1 VREARSGR
9 DSRTLGRFF
18 GTRFASNKTGRASR
32 HEPVRPECWIAES
45 YIDEDAPVLLSKT
58 LAGAALG
65 VLILALSLTQAP
77 AQPPPPPQP
86 ASGQPPG
93 ADPNGDGIE
102 VLARGPVHEAYAG
115 TVEQPGPSDIVP
127 KAPPEPIEELP
138 PDQRPE
144 GDNVQWIPGYWHW
157 DLERE
162 DFIWISGFWRIPPPG
177 HIWVPGSWQE
187 MAGSFQWVP
196 GFWQEIVPQQP
207 VQPEITYLPPP
218 PQTIEVGPTVPP
230 PNETSIYVPGSWIW
244 RDRYVWRPGF
254 WIPFQ
259 PGWVWVPAHY
269 RWTPIGFVFIDG
281 YWDYPLDT
289 RGVLFSPVYL
299 QPRAFAQPGFAFT
312 PRYMIA
318 RQLLLGA
325 LFSRRGYSNY
335 YFGDYYDP
343 LYAKRGFYPWSTSLI
358 RDNVDLGLGRR
369 FFYDPMWS
377 YYSVANRNNPL
388 WARNVGDLYI
398 GRYRGDI
405 PRPPRTLAQQNQV
418 IRKLTN
424 VTDVT
429 NITNNITVV
438 NDDLRVGNKDVT
450 PVVMI
455 APLQVAPKLQPAAR
469 IQPITQQV
477 QVQEAKVA
485 QQFRQTA
492 IDRRKAEAAVLKQ
505 RPPAKADTTIPGQP
519 PRPQAVVQPTRLKI
533 DLPKTA
539 VESARIQPKEK
550 APPPPVQ
557 PKVDLK
563 AQPKLPKGIEPKV
576 EPKQPKVIEA
586 KVEPKVPMPKSK
598 QPKIE
603 PKQPAPGLEPK
614 QPLLEPKGKVEP
626 KQPIPAPKGK
636 AAPKQPFPKGEP
648 KQPKGP
654 EPETQPGL
662 RVPQPK
668 VEPQPPVPR
677 PQVDPKQPFPR
688 PKAEPK
694 QPLPKV
700 EPRQPMPLPKVEPK
714 QPLPKFEP
722 KQPLPNVEP
731 KQPLPMPK
739 VEPKPFPQ
747 PKVEPKQPF
756 PKEPKGPPR
765 AEPKG
770 QPKQPRVEPPPPPPR
785 IEPNLPPPPPRV
797 EPKGGPPQQPK
808 GKPKGKGK
816 GKGKSEPPE
825 KDRS

>member
-1 VREARSGR
+1 V
-9 DSRTLGRFF
+9 
-18 GTRFASNKTGRASR
+18 
-32 HEPVRPECWIAES
+32 S
-45 YIDEDAPVLLSKT
+45 YIDEDAPVLLSKS

-77 AQPPPPPQP
+77 AQPPPPQP
-86 ASGQPPG
+86 GPGQPLG

-115 TVEQPGPSDIVP
+115 TVEQPAPTDIVP

-138 PDQRPE
+138 PDQKPA
-144 GDNVQWIPGYWHW
+144 GDNVQWIPGYWQW
-157 DLERE
+157 DVERE
-162 DFIWISGFWRIPPPG
+162 DFIWVSGFWRVPPPG
-177 HIWVPGSWQE
+177 RVWVPGTWQAV
-187 MAGSFQWVP
+187 AGGFQWVP

-343 LYAKRGFYPWSTSLI
+343 LYAKRGFYPWSTPLI

-377 YYSVANRNNPL
+377 YYSVANRSNPG
-388 WARNVGDLYI
+388 WARNVGDLYV

-450 PVVMI
+450 PVVMV

-477 QVQEAKVA
+477 RVQEAKVA

-505 RPPAKADTTIPGQP
+505 RSPGKADAAIPGQP
-519 PRPQAVVQPTRLKI
+519 PRPQPVAQPTRLKI
-533 DLPKTA
+533 DVPKTA

-563 AQPKLPKGIEPKV
+563 AQPKLPKGIEPK
-576 EPKQPKVIEA
+576 Q
-586 KVEPKVPMPKSK
+586 PMPKIEPKGK
-598 QPKIE
+598 QPIPGAE
-603 PKQPAPGLEPK
+603 PKQPAPMP
-614 QPLLEPKGKVEP
+614 KVEP

-636 AAPKQPFPKGEP
+636 AEQKQPSPKGEP

-654 EPETQPGL
+654 EPKAQPGL
-662 RVPQPK
+662 PLPQPK
-668 VEPQPPVPR
+668 AEPPPV
-677 PQVDPKQPFPR
+677 PR

-694 QPLPKV
+694 QPFP
-700 EPRQPMPLPKVEPK
+700 QPKVEPK
-714 QPLPKFEP
+714 QPLPKIEP
-722 KQPLPNVEP
+722 R
-731 KQPLPMPK
+731 QPLPMPK
-739 VEPKPFPQ
+739 VEPQPFPQ

-756 PKEPKGPPR
+756 PRTEPKQPKRPPK

-770 QPKQPRVEPPPPPPR
+770 QPKQPRAEP
-785 IEPNLPPPPPRV
+785 PPPPPRV
-797 EPKGGPPQQPK
+797 EPPPPPPPPKAEPKGSPPPQPK
-808 GKPKGKGK
+808 GEPKGKGK

>member
-1 VREARSGR
+1 MLV
-9 DSRTLGRFF
+9 
-18 GTRFASNKTGRASR
+18 
-32 HEPVRPECWIAES
+32 
-45 YIDEDAPVLLSKT
+45 SKT
-58 LAGAALG
+58 LAGTALG
-65 VLILALSLTQAP
+65 ALILALALAQAP
-77 AQPPPPPQP
+77 AQPPPPQP
-86 ASGQPPG
+86 DPGQPLAG
-93 ADPNGDGIE
+93 DPNGDGIE

-115 TVEQPGPSDIVP
+115 TVEQPAPTDIVP

-138 PDQRPE
+138 PDQKPA
-144 GDNVQWIPGYWHW
+144 GDNVQWIPGYWQW
-157 DLERE
+157 DGERE
-162 DFIWISGFWRIPPPG
+162 DFIWVSGFWRVPPPG
-177 HIWVPGSWQE
+177 RVWVPGTWQAI
-187 MAGSFQWVP
+187 AGGFQWVP
-196 GFWQEIVPQQP
+196 GFWQEIVPEQP

-218 PQTIEVGPTVPP
+218 PRTIEVGPTVPP
-230 PNETSIYVPGSWIW
+230 PDATSIYVPGCWLW

-269 RWTPIGFVFIDG
+269 RWTPIGFIFIDG

-343 LYAKRGFYPWSTSLI
+343 LYAKRGFYPWNTPHI

-369 FFYDPMWS
+369 YFYDPIWS

-388 WARNVGDLYI
+388 WARNIGDLYV

-418 IRKLTN
+418 IRKITN

-450 PVVMI
+450 PVVMV

-505 RPPAKADTTIPGQP
+505 RPPAKADTAIPGQP
-519 PRPQAVVQPTRLKI
+519 PRPQPVAQPTRLKI
-533 DLPKTA
+533 DVPKTA
-539 VESARIQPKEK
+539 VESARVQPNQK

-557 PKVDLK
+557 PKIDLK
-563 AQPKLPKGIEPKV
+563 AQPKLPKAIEPKLDPKQPMPKGKQPKV
-576 EPKQPKVIEA
+576 EPKQPAPGID
-586 KVEPKVPMPKSK
+586 
-598 QPKIE
+598 
-603 PKQPAPGLEPK
+603 PKQPMPAP
-614 QPLLEPKGKVEP
+614 KVEP

-636 AAPKQPFPKGEP
+636 AEP
-648 KQPKGP
+648 KQPKEP
-654 EPETQPGL
+654 EPKTQPGL
-662 RVPQPK
+662 PVPQPK
-668 VEPQPPVPR
+668 VEPRPVPR
-677 PQVDPKQPFPR
+677 PQVDPKQPFPQ
-688 PKAEPK
+688 PKANPK

-700 EPRQPMPLPKVEPK
+700 EPRQPMPLP
-714 QPLPKFEP
+714 
-722 KQPLPNVEP
+722 
-731 KQPLPMPK
+731 MPK
-739 VEPKPFPQ
+739 VEPQPFPQ

-756 PKEPKGPPR
+756 PKAEPRQSKGPPR
-765 AEPKG
+765 AEPKDL
-770 QPKQPRVEPPPPPPR
+770 PKQPRVEPPPQPPPPR
-785 IEPNLPPPPPRV
+785 VEPNLPPPPPRV
-797 EPKGGPPQQPK
+797 EPKGGPPPQPK
-808 GKPKGKGK
+808 GEPKGKGK